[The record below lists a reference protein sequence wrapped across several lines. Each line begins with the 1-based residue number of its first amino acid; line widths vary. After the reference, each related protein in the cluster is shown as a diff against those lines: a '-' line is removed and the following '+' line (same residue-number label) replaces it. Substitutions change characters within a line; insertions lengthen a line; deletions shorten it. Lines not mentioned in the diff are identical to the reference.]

1 MASCKALSETV
12 LPVGALAS
20 LFSNVA
26 MSALRAASQVASLH
40 AAILELSDV
49 ASGGAT
55 GGATGVV
62 ACWAIVALVISA
74 IKPSDA
80 I

>member
-40 AAILELSDV
+40 AAMLEPSEV
-49 ASGGAT
+49 GT
-55 GGATGVV
+55 GVATGVI
-62 ACWAIVALVISA
+62 ACWAIVVLVISA